1 MALITLQI
9 LNSVFKINSFKK
21 NKILKKLIIVLAIIS
36 VAISCQKTYE
46 EPTVV
51 FPEEGQTITMDSLL
65 SLFNGYPIKF
75 TENLS
80 MYATVTM
87 DETDGN
93 IYKSVYL
100 ADGTKALNLRLL
112 SGGGLYVGDS
122 IRVDL
127 KGTVLNQYNGVMQLD
142 SVDIDQNVVKQEV
155 NVNFEPLAVTLDQL
169 NTNLQSRLVKIENVQ
184 FIAPQ
189 LDRTYADGVNQEDY
203 DFIIEDASGNTALIR
218 NSGYANFASE
228 LIAQGSG
235 DLVCIVGVFGS
246 SVQLLARSFAE
257 IDMTGARFSGIQ
269 FLKNFDNGEIDSE
282 GWNQYNVLGS
292 DILWGT
298 SSSGGAASDYAVI
311 RNYLDGVNVPCENWM
326 VSSKIDL
333 NGISSPQLSFGN
345 DVNYSGDPL
354 QLLISTDY
362 DGTSIPNAQ
371 GTWIDISASV
381 SWDPNPNGWGFEN
394 TGDIDL
400 SQFSGQTIT
409 MAFKYTGSSSG
420 GSTWEIDDIKIK
432 G

>member
-1 MALITLQI
+1 M
-9 LNSVFKINSFKK
+9 F
-21 NKILKKLIIVLAIIS
+21 KKLIITLTLVL

-46 EPTVV
+46 EPVV
-51 FPEEGQTITMDSLL
+51 TFPEQGQTITMDSLL
-65 SLFNGYPIKF
+65 NLFNGYPIKF

-100 ADGTKALNLRLL
+100 ADGTRALNLRLL

-142 SVDIDQNVVKQEV
+142 SVDIDKNVVKQAV
-155 NVNFEPLAVTLDQL
+155 DINKEPLLLTLDQL

-189 LDRTYADGVNQEDY
+189 LNRTYADGDNQEDY
-203 DFIIEDASGNTALIR
+203 DFIIEDADGNTALIR
-218 NSGYANFASE
+218 NSGYSNFANE
-228 LIAQGSG
+228 LVAQGSG
-235 DLVCIVGVFGS
+235 DLVCIVGVFGN

-257 IDMTGARFSGIQ
+257 INMTGPRFSGIQ
-269 FLKNFDNGEIDSE
+269 FVKNFDDGEIDSE
-282 GWNQYNVLGS
+282 GWKQHNVLGS
-292 DILWGT
+292 SVLWET

-311 RNYLDGVNVPCENWM
+311 RNYIDGVNVPCENWM
-326 VSSKIDL
+326 VSSMIDL
-333 NGISSPQLSFGN
+333 SGITTPVLSFGN
-345 DVNYSGDPL
+345 DVNYTGTPL
-354 QLLISTDY
+354 QLLVSTDY
-362 DGTSIPNAQ
+362 DGTSSPNTQ
-371 GTWIDISASV
+371 GSWLDISANV
-381 SWDPNPNGWGFEN
+381 TWDSNTSGWGFQN
-394 TGDIDL
+394 TGDIDMT
-400 SQFSGQTIT
+400 QFSGQTIT
-409 MAFKYTGSSSG
+409 IAFKYTGSSSD

>member
-1 MALITLQI
+1 M
-9 LNSVFKINSFKK
+9 FKK
-21 NKILKKLIIVLAIIS
+21 IIIALVIGTA
-36 VAISCQKTYE
+36 VISCQKTYE

-51 FPEEGQTITMDSLL
+51 FPEKGQTITMDSLL
-65 SLFNGYPIKF
+65 GLFNGYPIKF

-142 SVDIDQNVVKQEV
+142 SVDIDKNVVKQTV
-155 NVNFEPLAVTLDQL
+155 NVTIEPLILTLDQL
-169 NTNLQSRLVKIENVQ
+169 NTNLQSRLIKIENVQ

-189 LDRTYADGVNQEDY
+189 LNKTYADDVNQESY

-218 NSGYANFASE
+218 NSGYANFAAE

-235 DLVCIVGVFGS
+235 DLVCIVGIFGS
-246 SVQLLARSFAE
+246 SVQLLARSYAE
-257 IDMTGARFSGIQ
+257 IDMTSPRFSGIQ
-269 FLKNFDNGEIDSE
+269 ILKNFDDESITSD
-282 GWNQYNVLGS
+282 GWMEHHVYGT
-292 DILWGT
+292 DAIWET
-298 SSSGGAASDYAVI
+298 SSSGGAATDYAKI
-311 RNYLDGVNVPCENWM
+311 SNYVDGVKYDTENWLI
-326 VSSKIDL
+326 SPSIDL
-333 NGISSPQLSFGN
+333 SSISSPLLSFN
-345 DVNYSGDPL
+345 NAYNYTGPIL
-354 QLLISTDY
+354 ELLISTDY
-362 DGTSIPNAQ
+362 DGTSNPTQQ
-371 GTWIDISASV
+371 GTWTNV
-381 SWDPNPNGWGFEN
+381 SFTLAPGGWVWANSGS
-394 TGDIDL
+394 IDL
-400 SQFSGQTIT
+400 TSYVGTNVHF
-409 MAFKYTGSSSG
+409 AFKYTGTTSD
-420 GSTWEIDDIKIK
+420 GSTWEIDDIKIL

>member
-1 MALITLQI
+1 M
-9 LNSVFKINSFKK
+9 
-21 NKILKKLIIVLAIIS
+21 LKKLIIVLAIVL

-46 EPTVV
+46 EPVVV
-51 FPEEGQTITMDSLL
+51 FPEKGQTITMDSLL
-65 SLFNGYPIKF
+65 NLFNGYPIKF
-75 TENLS
+75 TENMS

-100 ADGTKALNLRLL
+100 ADGTRALNLRLL

-142 SVDIDQNVVKQEV
+142 SVDIDKNVVKQEV
-155 NVNFEPLAVTLDQL
+155 NINKAPLVVTLDQL

-189 LDRTYADGVNQEDY
+189 LHLTYADGVNQEDY
-203 DFIIEDASGNTALIR
+203 DFIIEDAAGNTALIR
-218 NSGYANFASE
+218 NSGYSNFANE

-235 DLVCIVGVFGS
+235 DLVCIVGVFGN

-257 IDMTGARFSGIQ
+257 IDMTDDRFSGIQ
-269 FLKNFDNGEIDSE
+269 FVKNFDDGEIDSE
-282 GWNQYNVLGS
+282 GWKQHNVLGS
-292 DILWGT
+292 SVLWSA
-298 SSSGGAASDYAVI
+298 SSSGGASSDYAVI
-311 RNYLDGVNVPCENWM
+311 RNYIDGANIACENWM
-326 VSSKIDL
+326 VSSAIDL
-333 NGISSPQLSFGN
+333 SGISTPVLSFGN
-345 DVNYSGDPL
+345 DVNYSGTPL

-371 GTWIDISASV
+371 GTWLDISSSV
-381 SWDPNPNGWGFEN
+381 SWDSNANGWGFQN

-409 MAFKYTGSSSG
+409 IAFKYTGSSSD